1 MRVLLVDDHSL
12 IRSGIRDSLSKHYEN
27 ALIFEAESGRAALAL
42 TRQQQFDFALIDLF
56 IPGEKLFKVVGD
68 CCAENPDLRV
78 IVLSASENPGH
89 VRKCI
94 DLGAVGFVS
103 KSLSQTCL
111 FEAIDVVRA
120 GGTYFPPPP
129 PEQPRSMDSHAADL
143 LPLSLDYNEVRGILT
158 KRQMEIL
165 ALMAQGQPNKQIA
178 RDLGLSNDTVKV
190 HVSAIFKSL
199 GLSNRSQAAI
209 LGEKLGLSL
218 PSSDR

>member
-12 IRSGIRDSLSKHYEN
+12 IRSGIRDSLSKHYTN
-27 ALIFEAESGRAALAL
+27 AIVHEADSGRGALAL
-42 TRQQQFDFALIDLF
+42 TREQGFDLALIDLF
-56 IPGEKLFKVVGD
+56 IPGEKLFKLVAD
-68 CCAENPDLRV
+68 CCAENPELPV

-103 KSLSQTCL
+103 KSSPQECL
-111 FEAIDVVRA
+111 FEAIEVVRA

-129 PEQPRSMDSHAADL
+129 EDVEGAATGPTAESA
-143 LPLSLDYNEVRGILT
+143 PLSMDYNEVRGILT
-158 KRQMEIL
+158 RRQMEIL
-165 ALMAQGQPNKQIA
+165 TLMAQGQPNKQIA
-178 RDLGLSNDTVKV
+178 RDLGLSSDTVKV
-190 HVSAIFKSL
+190 HVSAIFKNL

-218 PSSDR
+218 PSTEH